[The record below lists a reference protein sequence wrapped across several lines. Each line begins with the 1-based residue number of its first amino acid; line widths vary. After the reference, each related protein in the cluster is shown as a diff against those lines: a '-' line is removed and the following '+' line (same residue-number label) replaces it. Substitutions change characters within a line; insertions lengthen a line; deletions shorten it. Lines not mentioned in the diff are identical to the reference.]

1 MVKTIRIIGLVSA
14 FVLFVSSGFSE
25 VHPLKMSF
33 SNLVINSD
41 GTIVLQTR
49 IFLDDITAE
58 MQELYDLDTVDFSTL
73 ESDATQ
79 ALQEYLSGHYYFEE
93 DGKKSE
99 LNIDSVF
106 FSKNRLALALFLSTD
121 EPLDTTKEIFLTN
134 TLLCEASEKQKN
146 DILYLEKHYLLNTA
160 NPRMKIEFN

>member
-1 MVKTIRIIGLVSA
+1 
-14 FVLFVSSGFSE
+14 
-25 VHPLKMSF
+25 MSF

-49 IFLDDITAE
+49 IFLDDITAQI
-58 MQELYDLDTVDFSTL
+58 QERYDLDTVDFSTL
-73 ESDATQ
+73 ESNATQ
-79 ALQEYLSGHYYFEE
+79 SLQEYLSEHYYFEQN
-93 DGKKSE
+93 GKKSE
-99 LNIDSVF
+99 LKIDSVF
-106 FSKNRLALALFLSTD
+106 FSRNRLALALYLST
-121 EPLDTTKEIFLTN
+121 EKPLDATKEIFLTN